1 MASLGQA
8 QVSCKKV
15 QKSKMWRSALSAIFK
30 HFPAQTVEAH
40 CDGPCGVY
48 DPASARVAAEAVL
61 SMTKKLL
68 SLTPPTN
75 NDPASWAEYNNTFS
89 RYVAVKEEQAQEAK
103 KELLILWTDYF
114 KPEHL
119 ASYPDLH
126 DTFWKAAKQCS
137 ACKVNI
143 DQAKAEE
150 LMSSVEKIHNMFW
163 KSKGRADAWITAS

>member
-1 MASLGQA
+1 MLS
-8 QVSCKKV
+8 
-15 QKSKMWRSALSAIFK
+15 SAISAIF
-30 HFPAQTVEAH
+30 HRLPFPTVKAH

-68 SLTPPTN
+68 AMTPPSS
-75 NDPASWAEYNNTFS
+75 NDSGAWAEYNNTFS
-89 RYVAVKEEQAQEAK
+89 RYVAIKEEQAKETK

-119 ASYPDLH
+119 AAYPDLH
-126 DTFWKAAKQCS
+126 ETFWKAAKLCS

-143 DQAKAEE
+143 DQSKAED
-150 LMSSVEKIHNMFW
+150 LMKSVEKVHNMFW
-163 KSKGRADAWITAS
+163 KSKGRSDSWVTAS

>member
-1 MASLGQA
+1 ML
-8 QVSCKKV
+8 
-15 QKSKMWRSALSAIFK
+15 SKALTFIFK
-30 HFPAQTVEAH
+30 RIPAQNVHAH

-61 SMTKKLL
+61 SMTKKIIALD
-68 SLTPPTN
+68 PPSS
-75 NDPASWAEYNNTFS
+75 NDANALASYNNTFS
-89 RYVAVKEEQAQEAK
+89 RYVAIKEEQAQETK

-126 DTFWKAAKQCS
+126 DTFWKAAKLCS

-150 LMSSVEKIHNMFW
+150 LMQAVEKIHHMFW
-163 KSKGRADAWITAS
+163 KSKGRSDNWVKAS